1 MMARTPITK
10 IVLSRPCKLSTK
22 GSCLSEQIV
31 CVVKKVHSDR
41 VLKGERRRIGG
52 GHVVPRVW
60 EKNQRP

>member
-31 CVVKKVHSDR
+31 CVVKKVHSER
-41 VLKGERRRIGG
+41 VLKARK
-52 GHVVPRVW
+52 
-60 EKNQRP
+60 EKNWGRARGSPSL